1 MKRNSITVALFLIL
15 ACVSNAQTYQH
26 KWVMIGASGGA
37 ASADGVS
44 TYAVM
49 THVAVVNASDGK
61 YTHKA
66 GFMQVF
72 NPLLKFAGEGELLPL
87 RFELSQNYPNPFN
100 STTVIEYALPVSSRV
115 TLDVHNIL
123 GQKVETCV
131 DGFQQ
136 PGYYSFLW
144 YAPDKASGIYFYKLT
159 AGDFTQ
165 TKRMMLIK

>member
-1 MKRNSITVALFLIL
+1 MRKTSIAIAILLTVAIM
-15 ACVSNAQTYQH
+15 AKAETYH
-26 KWVMIGASGGA
+26 NKWVMVGTAGGRA
-37 ASADGVS
+37 ASVQMS
-44 TYAVM
+44 NYAVI
-49 THVAVVNASDGK
+49 TPAAVGEASDGR
-61 YTHKA
+61 YTNKVPFFQA
-66 GFMQVF
+66 LDPF
-72 NPLLKFAGEGELLPL
+72 LKFAGEGEILPL

-144 YAPDKASGIYFYKLT
+144 YAPDKASGIYFYRLT
-159 AGDFTQ
+159 AADFTQ